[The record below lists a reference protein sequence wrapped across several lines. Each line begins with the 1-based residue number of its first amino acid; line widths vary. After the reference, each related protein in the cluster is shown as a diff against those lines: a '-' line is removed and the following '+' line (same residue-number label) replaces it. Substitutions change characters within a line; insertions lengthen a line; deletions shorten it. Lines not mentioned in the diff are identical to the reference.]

1 MASYKNIPNQSMMK
15 NYGVKYSIEFVVI
28 ILGITVSFWFNE
40 LSISNQDERE
50 RIKVLSSLQLENNEI
65 KFYCDEK
72 KQTWS
77 NDIRLL
83 NEFLSPNNGSLNI
96 DNILKITTSKNRIE
110 TFMVL
115 YRVFD
120 PPLNRYQS
128 IINSGDLKYVK
139 SEKVKEILSRL
150 HNTSLSHIETA
161 VEHEKQLKQSFIPFL
176 TEHHPKVILA
186 RSDNR
191 VSVNRY
197 SETLDEAITNDDRLK
212 AKLVMLKR
220 YLEYKISILR
230 VYMINL
236 EDLEAEINLALNN

>member
-1 MASYKNIPNQSMMK
+1 MVK
-15 NYGVKYSIEFVVI
+15 NYAIKYSIEFVVI
-28 ILGITVSFWFNE
+28 ILGITVSFWFNA
-40 LSISNQDERE
+40 LSIENQDEKE
-50 RIKVLSSLQLENNEI
+50 RIKVLSSLQLETNEI

-72 KQTWS
+72 KQTWG

-83 NEFLSPNNGSLNI
+83 NEFLTPTKDELNI

-128 IINSGDLKYVK
+128 IINSGYLKYVK

-161 VEHEKQLKQSFIPFL
+161 VEHEKQLKQSFLPFITL
-176 TEHHPKVILA
+176 NHPEVILA
-186 RSDNR
+186 RDNNQI
-191 VSVNRY
+191 SVNQY
-197 SETLDEAITNDDRLK
+197 SGILSEAIHSDDRLK
-212 AKLVMLKR
+212 AKFVMLKR
-220 YLEYKISILR
+220 YLEFKISILQ

-236 EDLEAEINLALNN
+236 EDLESEINLAIDN

>member
-1 MASYKNIPNQSMMK
+1 MLK
-15 NYGVKYSIEFVVI
+15 NYAIKYSIEFVVI
-28 ILGITVSFWFNE
+28 ILGITVSFWLNQ
-40 LSISNQDERE
+40 LSITNQNEKE
-50 RIKVLSSLQLENNEI
+50 RIKVLSSLQLEINEI

-72 KQTWS
+72 KQTWG

-83 NEFLSPNNGSLNI
+83 DEFLLPGNDEFNI

-150 HNTSLSHIETA
+150 HNTSLSHLETA
-161 VEHEKQLKQSFIPFL
+161 VEHEKQLKQSFLPFI
-176 TEHHPKVILA
+176 TVNHPEVILA
-186 RSDNR
+186 RNNNR
-191 VSVNRY
+191 ISVDLY
-197 SETLDEAITNDDRLK
+197 SGILNEAIHSDDRLK
-212 AKLVMLKR
+212 AKFVMLKR
-220 YLEYKISILR
+220 YLEFKTSILQ

-236 EDLEAEINLALNN
+236 EDLEAEINLALDN

>member
-1 MASYKNIPNQSMMK
+1 MVK
-15 NYGVKYSIEFVVI
+15 NYAIKYSIEFVVI
-28 ILGITVSFWFNE
+28 ILGITVSFWFNA
-40 LSISNQDERE
+40 LSIENQDEKE
-50 RIKVLSSLQLENNEI
+50 RIKVLSSLQLEINEI

-72 KQTWS
+72 KQTWG

-83 NEFLSPNNGSLNI
+83 NEFLTPTKGELNI

-115 YRVFD
+115 YRVFN

-161 VEHEKQLKQSFIPFL
+161 VEHEKQLKQSFLPFI
-176 TEHHPKVILA
+176 TVNHPEVILA
-186 RSDNR
+186 RDNNQI
-191 VSVNRY
+191 SVDQY
-197 SETLDEAITNDDRLK
+197 SEILSKAINSDDRLK
-212 AKLVMLKR
+212 AKFVMLKR
-220 YLEYKISILR
+220 YLEFKISILQ

-236 EDLEAEINLALNN
+236 EDLESEINLAIDN

>member
-1 MASYKNIPNQSMMK
+1 MLK
-15 NYGVKYSIEFVVI
+15 NYAIKYSIEFVVI
-28 ILGITVSFWFNE
+28 ILGITVSFWLNQ
-40 LSISNQDERE
+40 LSIANQNEKE
-50 RIKVLSSLQLENNEI
+50 RIKVLSSLQLEINEI

-72 KQTWS
+72 KQTWG

-83 NEFLSPNNGSLNI
+83 DEFLIPGNDEFNI

-150 HNTSLSHIETA
+150 HNTSLSHLETA
-161 VEHEKQLKQSFIPFL
+161 VEHEKQLKQSFLPFI
-176 TEHHPKVILA
+176 TVNHPEVILA
-186 RSDNR
+186 RNNNR
-191 VSVNRY
+191 ISVDRY
-197 SETLDEAITNDDRLK
+197 SEILNEAIHSDDRLK
-212 AKLVMLKR
+212 AKFVMLKR
-220 YLEYKISILR
+220 YLEFKTSILQ

-236 EDLEAEINLALNN
+236 EDLEAEINLALDN

>member
-1 MASYKNIPNQSMMK
+1 MVK
-15 NYGVKYSIEFVVI
+15 NYAIKYSIEFVVI
-28 ILGITVSFWFNE
+28 ILGITVSFWFNALYIE
-40 LSISNQDERE
+40 SQDEKE
-50 RIKVLSSLQLENNEI
+50 RIKVLSSLQLEINEI
-65 KFYCDEK
+65 IFYCDEK
-72 KQTWS
+72 KQTWG

-83 NEFLSPNNGSLNI
+83 NEFLTPTKGELNI

-128 IINSGDLKYVK
+128 IINSGYLKYVK

-161 VEHEKQLKQSFIPFL
+161 VEHEKQLKQSFLPFI
-176 TEHHPKVILA
+176 TVNHPEVILA
-186 RSDNR
+186 RDNNLI
-191 VSVNRY
+191 SVNQY
-197 SETLDEAITNDDRLK
+197 SEILSEAIHSDDRLK
-212 AKLVMLKR
+212 AKFVMLKR
-220 YLEYKISILR
+220 YLEFKLSILQ

-236 EDLEAEINLALNN
+236 EDLESEINLAIDN

>member
-1 MASYKNIPNQSMMK
+1 MLK
-15 NYGVKYSIEFVVI
+15 NYAIKYSIEFVVI
-28 ILGITVSFWFNE
+28 ILGITVSFWLNE
-40 LSISNQDERE
+40 LSIANQDEKE
-50 RIKVLSSLQLENNEI
+50 RIKVLSSLQLEINEI

-72 KQTWS
+72 KQTWG

-83 NEFLSPNNGSLNI
+83 DEFLIPFNGKFNI
-96 DNILKITTSKNRIE
+96 DNVLKITTSKNRIE

-128 IINSGDLKYVK
+128 IINSGYLKYVK

-161 VEHEKQLKQSFIPFL
+161 VEHEKQLKQSFLPFI
-176 TEHHPKVILA
+176 TVNHPEVILA
-186 RSDNR
+186 RDNNLI
-191 VSVNRY
+191 SVNQY
-197 SETLDEAITNDDRLK
+197 SEILSEAIHSDDRLK
-212 AKLVMLKR
+212 AKFVMLKR
-220 YLEYKISILR
+220 YLEFKLSILQ

-236 EDLEAEINLALNN
+236 EDLESEINLAIDN

>member
-1 MASYKNIPNQSMMK
+1 MVK
-15 NYGVKYSIEFVVI
+15 NYAIKYSIEFVVI
-28 ILGITVSFWFNE
+28 ILGITVSFWFNA
-40 LSISNQDERE
+40 LSIENQDEKE
-50 RIKVLSSLQLENNEI
+50 RIKVLSSLQLEINEI

-72 KQTWS
+72 KQTWG

-83 NEFLSPNNGSLNI
+83 NEFLTPTKGELNI

-128 IINSGDLKYVK
+128 IINSGYLKYVK

-161 VEHEKQLKQSFIPFL
+161 VEHEKQLKQSFLPFI
-176 TEHHPKVILA
+176 TVNHPEVILA
-186 RSDNR
+186 RDNNQI
-191 VSVNRY
+191 SVNQY
-197 SETLDEAITNDDRLK
+197 SGILSEAIHSDDRLK
-212 AKLVMLKR
+212 AKFVMLKR
-220 YLEYKISILR
+220 YLEFKLSILQ

-236 EDLEAEINLALNN
+236 EDLESEINLAIDN

>member
-1 MASYKNIPNQSMMK
+1 MVK
-15 NYGVKYSIEFVVI
+15 NYAIKYSIEFVVI
-28 ILGITVSFWFNE
+28 ILGITVSFWFNA
-40 LSISNQDERE
+40 LSIENQDEKE
-50 RIKVLSSLQLENNEI
+50 RIKVLSSLQLEINEI

-72 KQTWS
+72 KQTWG

-83 NEFLSPNNGSLNI
+83 NEFLIPTKGELNI

-115 YRVFD
+115 YRVFN

-161 VEHEKQLKQSFIPFL
+161 VEHEKQLKQSFLPFI
-176 TEHHPKVILA
+176 TVNHPEVILA
-186 RSDNR
+186 RDNNQI
-191 VSVNRY
+191 SVDQY
-197 SETLDEAITNDDRLK
+197 SEILSKAIKRDDRLK
-212 AKLVMLKR
+212 AKFVMLKR
-220 YLEYKISILR
+220 YLEFKISILQ

-236 EDLEAEINLALNN
+236 EDLESEINLAIDN

>member
-1 MASYKNIPNQSMMK
+1 MVK
-15 NYGVKYSIEFVVI
+15 NYAIKYSIEFVVI
-28 ILGITVSFWFNE
+28 ILGITVSFWFNA
-40 LSISNQDERE
+40 LSIENQDEKE
-50 RIKVLSSLQLENNEI
+50 RIKVLSSLQLETNEI
-65 KFYCDEK
+65 KFYCDEI
-72 KQTWS
+72 KQTWG

-83 NEFLSPNNGSLNI
+83 NEFLTPTKDELNI

-128 IINSGDLKYVK
+128 IINSGYLKYVK

-161 VEHEKQLKQSFIPFL
+161 VEHEKQLKQSFLPFI
-176 TEHHPKVILA
+176 TVNHPEVILA
-186 RSDNR
+186 RDNNLI
-191 VSVNRY
+191 SVNQY
-197 SETLDEAITNDDRLK
+197 SEILSEAIHSDDRLK
-212 AKLVMLKR
+212 AKFVMLKR
-220 YLEYKISILR
+220 YLEFKLSILQ

-236 EDLEAEINLALNN
+236 EDLESEINLAIDN

>member
-1 MASYKNIPNQSMMK
+1 MVK
-15 NYGVKYSIEFVVI
+15 NYAIKYSIEFVVI
-28 ILGITVSFWFNE
+28 ILGITVSFWFNA
-40 LSISNQDERE
+40 LSIENQDEKE
-50 RIKVLSSLQLENNEI
+50 RIKVLSSLQLEINEI

-72 KQTWS
+72 KQTWG

-83 NEFLSPNNGSLNI
+83 NEFLTPTQGELNI

-115 YRVFD
+115 YRVFN

-161 VEHEKQLKQSFIPFL
+161 VEHEKQLKQSFLPFI
-176 TEHHPKVILA
+176 TVNHPEVILA
-186 RSDNR
+186 RDNNQI
-191 VSVNRY
+191 SVDQY
-197 SETLDEAITNDDRLK
+197 SGILSKAINSDDRLK
-212 AKLVMLKR
+212 AKFVMLKR
-220 YLEYKISILR
+220 YLEFKLSILQ

-236 EDLEAEINLALNN
+236 EDLESEINLAIDN

>member
-1 MASYKNIPNQSMMK
+1 MVK
-15 NYGVKYSIEFVVI
+15 NYAIKYSIEFVVI
-28 ILGITVSFWFNE
+28 ILGITVSFWFNA
-40 LSISNQDERE
+40 LSIENQDEKE
-50 RIKVLSSLQLENNEI
+50 RIKVLSSLQLETNEI

-72 KQTWS
+72 KQTWG

-83 NEFLSPNNGSLNI
+83 NEFLTPTKDELNI

-128 IINSGDLKYVK
+128 IINSGYLKYVK

-161 VEHEKQLKQSFIPFL
+161 VEHDKQLKQSFLPFITL
-176 TEHHPKVILA
+176 NHPEVILA
-186 RSDNR
+186 RDNNQI
-191 VSVNRY
+191 SVNQY
-197 SETLDEAITNDDRLK
+197 SGILSEAIHSDDRLK
-212 AKLVMLKR
+212 AKFVMLKR
-220 YLEYKISILR
+220 YLEFKISILQ

-236 EDLEAEINLALNN
+236 EDLDSEINLAIDN

>member
-1 MASYKNIPNQSMMK
+1 MVK
-15 NYGVKYSIEFVVI
+15 NYAIKYSIEFVVI
-28 ILGITVSFWFNE
+28 ILGITVSFWFNA
-40 LSISNQDERE
+40 LSIENQDEKE
-50 RIKVLSSLQLENNEI
+50 RIKVLSSLQLEINEI

-72 KQTWS
+72 KQTWG

-83 NEFLSPNNGSLNI
+83 NEFLIPTKGELNI

-115 YRVFD
+115 YRVFN

-161 VEHEKQLKQSFIPFL
+161 VEHEKQLKQSFLPFI
-176 TEHHPKVILA
+176 TVNHPEVILA
-186 RSDNR
+186 RDNNQI
-191 VSVNRY
+191 SVDQY
-197 SETLDEAITNDDRLK
+197 SEILSKAINSDDRLK
-212 AKLVMLKR
+212 AKFVMLKR
-220 YLEYKISILR
+220 YLEFKISILQ

-236 EDLEAEINLALNN
+236 EDLEFEINLAIDN

>member
-1 MASYKNIPNQSMMK
+1 M
-15 NYGVKYSIEFVVI
+15 
-28 ILGITVSFWFNE
+28 
-40 LSISNQDERE
+40 
-50 RIKVLSSLQLENNEI
+50 SLQLEINEI

-72 KQTWS
+72 KQTWG

-83 NEFLSPNNGSLNI
+83 DEFLIPGNDEFNI

-150 HNTSLSHIETA
+150 HNTSLSHLETA
-161 VEHEKQLKQSFIPFL
+161 VEHEKQLKQSFLPFI
-176 TEHHPKVILA
+176 TVNHPEVILA
-186 RSDNR
+186 RNNNR
-191 VSVNRY
+191 ISVDRY
-197 SETLDEAITNDDRLK
+197 SEILNEAIHSDDRLK
-212 AKLVMLKR
+212 AKFVMLKR
-220 YLEYKISILR
+220 YLEFKTSILQ

-236 EDLEAEINLALNN
+236 EDLEAEINLALDN

>member
-1 MASYKNIPNQSMMK
+1 MVK
-15 NYGVKYSIEFVVI
+15 NYAIKYSIEFVVI
-28 ILGITVSFWFNE
+28 ILGITVSFWFNA
-40 LSISNQDERE
+40 LSIENQDEKE
-50 RIKVLSSLQLENNEI
+50 RIKVLSSLQLEINEI

-72 KQTWS
+72 KQTWG

-83 NEFLSPNNGSLNI
+83 NEFLIPTKGELNI

-115 YRVFD
+115 YRVFN

-161 VEHEKQLKQSFIPFL
+161 VEHEKQLKQSFLPFI
-176 TEHHPKVILA
+176 TVNHPEVILA
-186 RSDNR
+186 RDNNQI
-191 VSVNRY
+191 SVDQY
-197 SETLDEAITNDDRLK
+197 SEILSKAINRDDRLK
-212 AKLVMLKR
+212 AKFVMLKR
-220 YLEYKISILR
+220 YLEFKISILQ

-236 EDLEAEINLALNN
+236 EDLESEINLAIDN

>member
-1 MASYKNIPNQSMMK
+1 MVK
-15 NYGVKYSIEFVVI
+15 NYAIKYSIEFVVI
-28 ILGITVSFWFNE
+28 ILGITVSFWFNA
-40 LSISNQDERE
+40 LSIENQDEKE
-50 RIKVLSSLQLENNEI
+50 RIKVLSSLQLEINEI

-72 KQTWS
+72 KQTWG

-83 NEFLSPNNGSLNI
+83 NEFLTPTKGELNI

-128 IINSGDLKYVK
+128 IINSGYLKYVK

-161 VEHEKQLKQSFIPFL
+161 VEHEKQLKQSFLPFI
-176 TEHHPKVILA
+176 TVNHPEVILA
-186 RSDNR
+186 RDNNQI
-191 VSVNRY
+191 SVNQY
-197 SETLDEAITNDDRLK
+197 SGILSEAIHSDDRLK
-212 AKLVMLKR
+212 AKFVMLKR
-220 YLEYKISILR
+220 YLEFKISILQ

-236 EDLEAEINLALNN
+236 EDLESEINLAIDN

>member
-1 MASYKNIPNQSMMK
+1 MLK
-15 NYGVKYSIEFVVI
+15 NYAIKYSIEFVVI
-28 ILGITVSFWFNE
+28 ILGITVSFWLNE
-40 LSISNQDERE
+40 LSITNQDEKE
-50 RIKVLSSLQLENNEI
+50 RIKILSSLQLEINEI

-72 KQTWS
+72 KQIWG

-83 NEFLSPNNGSLNI
+83 NEFLTTGTGELNI

-115 YRVFD
+115 FRVFN

-139 SEKVKEILSRL
+139 SETVKEILSRL

-161 VEHEKQLKQSFIPFL
+161 VEHEKQLKQSFLPFI
-176 TEHHPKVILA
+176 TINHPEVILA
-186 RSDNR
+186 RNNNSISVDRYSKILKEAIHSDNR
-191 VSVNRY
+191 
-197 SETLDEAITNDDRLK
+197 LEAK
-212 AKLVMLKR
+212 FVMLKR
-220 YLEYKISILR
+220 YLEFKTSILQ

-236 EDLEAEINLALNN
+236 EDLKAEINLALDN